1 MESTMKRIVLFLATN
16 IAIVLVLG
24 ISLRLLGFES
34 ILDQQGVDLDIN
46 SLLIFAAVF
55 GFGGSFI
62 SLAMSKWTA
71 KRFTGAQVIES
82 PRNSTEQWLVSTV
95 QRQAQQ
101 AGIGMPEVA
110 IYDAPDVN
118 AFATGMSRNNALVAV
133 STGLLNSMSQ
143 DEAEAVLGHEVSHVA
158 NGDMVTLALIQ
169 GVVNTFVI
177 FLSRVIGHVVDR
189 VVFKVERGHGP
200 AFWITAIIAE
210 IVLGILASIIV
221 MWFSRQREFRADS
234 GGAHLAGR
242 EKMIAALERLK
253 ASVNQPHLPDQLA
266 AFGINGGLGAGLK
279 RLFMSHPPLEERIA
293 ALKQSIS

>member
-1 MESTMKRIVLFLATN
+1 MKRIFLFLATN
-16 IAIVLVLG
+16 LAIVLVLS
-24 ISLRLLGFES
+24 ITLRLLGFERF
-34 ILDQQGVDLDIN
+34 LDEQGVGLDLN
-46 SLLIFAAVF
+46 SLLLFAAVF

-62 SLAMSKWTA
+62 SLAISKWTA

-82 PRNSTEQWLVSTV
+82 PRNSSERWLLETV
-95 QRQAQQ
+95 RRQAQA

-110 IYDAPDVN
+110 VYNAPDVN

-133 STGLLNSMSQ
+133 STGLLQSMTQ

-189 VVFKVERGHGP
+189 VIFKVERGHGP

-221 MWFSRQREFRADS
+221 FWFSRRREFHADA
-234 GGAHLAGR
+234 GGARLAGTG
-242 EKMIAALERLK
+242 KMIAALQRLK
-253 ASVNQPHLPDQLA
+253 RASGEPQLPDQLA
-266 AFGINGGLGAGLK
+266 AFGINGNIGEGLK
-279 RLFMSHPPLEERIA
+279 RLFMTHPPLDERIE
-293 ALKQSIS
+293 ALRQLQSRGQ